1 MFKDSADLALILPL
15 IVSVDYKVGVVSA
28 SQELSLRRGVK
39 SQKSSDK
46 FTLPIFPVY
55 VLFIILRINEVQSPK
70 INWDTDT
77 HMFQSSLDGRIYII
91 GSPNDVNQ
99 PRLVISLEQNENNW
113 PLQHIAN
120 LQNVGTAN

>member
-55 VLFIILRINEVQSPK
+55 VLFIILRINEV
-70 INWDTDT
+70 
-77 HMFQSSLDGRIYII
+77 
-91 GSPNDVNQ
+91 
-99 PRLVISLEQNENNW
+99 
-113 PLQHIAN
+113 
-120 LQNVGTAN
+120 